1 MTKAKTD
8 KSAEG
13 SRSRSQIIVLFI
25 ALIVFIMLLFAN
37 FAYLNTQAN
46 YDKQYIGHAGEL
58 RVLSQRIAKNA
69 TEAAAGKAA
78 AFKLLSD
85 ARNDFAQRWGY
96 LKKGDPATGLPPA
109 PATVRP
115 EMRAVQ
121 LDWERLLKN
130 TDAILSSEQTVLSLH
145 QVAATLAE
153 TVPQLQI
160 EYEKVV
166 EILLQRGAPAA
177 QVAMAQ
183 RQSLLAERILGA
195 VNTVLAGDENSQQAA
210 DAFGRDATRFGQVL
224 NGMLQG
230 NPALKISQ
238 VEDRDARARLSE
250 ISELFQFVS
259 GSVDEILE
267 TSPELFKVRES
278 ASNIFSLSQTLLDEA
293 SHLATRF
300 ENLAGGRNTDTIG
313 GYVLGLLALASI
325 ILIGLV
331 MVRETNRQ
339 LRETAEKN
347 ERNQNA
353 IMRLLDEIEDLADG
367 DLTVTASV
375 TEDFTGTI
383 ADSINYSV
391 DQLRD
396 LVATINL
403 TAGQVAAAVQET
415 QATAMH
421 LAQASEHQAQQISEA
436 STAISD
442 MAESIDQVSANAAE
456 SSAVAERSV
465 EIANKGNEVV
475 HNTIHG
481 MDNIREQIQDTAKRI
496 KRLGESSQE
505 IGDIVSLIDDIAD
518 QTNILALNAA
528 IQASMAGDAGR
539 GFAVVAD
546 EVQRL
551 AERSSAA
558 TRQIETLVRAI
569 QTDTNEAVIS
579 MEQTTTE
586 VVRGARL
593 AQDAGVALEEIEG
606 VSKTLA
612 ALIQSISN
620 AAQQQTSSAGQIS
633 LTMNVIQQITSQTSS
648 GSTAT
653 AESIGNLAK
662 MASQLRRS
670 VSGFTL
676 PAASATGLKS
686 VSGVVMGDR
695 HDYVALEWV
704 KGEIAETLKQA
715 HQAIEA
721 VLDDPQASPGLDE
734 CLDYIH
740 QVHGSLQMVEFY
752 GAALLAEEMEH
763 LVEAL
768 QHERVSHRDE
778 ALHLLLQALG
788 QLPIYLDRVQGAR
801 RDLPLVVLPL
811 INDLRSAR
819 GESLLSETSLFSPQ
833 LPELPPLS
841 ARSTGAAGAGRTAE
855 RAAQIAP
862 DAANGLGRFAA
873 RAG

>member
-1 MTKAKTD
+1 MIKAKTG
-8 KSAEG
+8 KPEA
-13 SRSRSQIIVLFI
+13 SRSRSQIVALFI

-37 FAYLNTQAN
+37 FAHLNTQAT

-69 TEAAAGKAA
+69 TEAASGKAA

-85 ARNDFAQRWGY
+85 ARNDFARRWGY

-109 PATVRP
+109 PSTVRP

-121 LDWERLLKN
+121 MDWERLLKN

-153 TVPQLQI
+153 TVPQLQV

-166 EILLQRGAPAA
+166 ETLLQRGAPSA

-195 VNTVLAGDENSQQAA
+195 VNTVLSGDENSQQAA
-210 DAFGRDATRFGQVL
+210 DAFGRDAARFGQVL

-230 NPALKISQ
+230 NQTLRVSQ
-238 VEDRDARARLSE
+238 VEDREARARLVE
-250 ISELFQFVS
+250 ISELFEFVS

-278 ASNIFSLSQTLLDEA
+278 ATNIFSLSQTLLDEA
-293 SHLATRF
+293 SHLATGF
-300 ENLAGGRNTDTIG
+300 ENLAGGRDLDTIG
-313 GYVLGLLALASI
+313 GYVLGLLALTSI

-421 LAQASEHQAQQISEA
+421 LAQASEHQAQQISDA
-436 STAISD
+436 STAIND
-442 MAESIDQVSANAAE
+442 MVHSIDQVSANAAE

-633 LTMNVIQQITSQTSS
+633 LTMNVIQQITTQTSS

-653 AESIGNLAK
+653 ADSIGNLAK
-662 MASQLRRS
+662 MASELRRS

-676 PAASATGLKS
+676 P
-686 VSGVVMGDR
+686 
-695 HDYVALEWV
+695 VAD
-704 KGEIAETLKQA
+704 KT
-715 HQAIEA
+715 
-721 VLDDPQASPGLDE
+721 
-734 CLDYIH
+734 
-740 QVHGSLQMVEFY
+740 
-752 GAALLAEEMEH
+752 
-763 LVEAL
+763 
-768 QHERVSHRDE
+768 
-778 ALHLLLQALG
+778 
-788 QLPIYLDRVQGAR
+788 
-801 RDLPLVVLPL
+801 
-811 INDLRSAR
+811 
-819 GESLLSETSLFSPQ
+819 
-833 LPELPPLS
+833 
-841 ARSTGAAGAGRTAE
+841 
-855 RAAQIAP
+855 
-862 DAANGLGRFAA
+862 
-873 RAG
+873 

>member
-1 MTKAKTD
+1 MM
-8 KSAEG
+8 
-13 SRSRSQIIVLFI
+13 
-25 ALIVFIMLLFAN
+25 AL
-37 FAYLNTQAN
+37 
-46 YDKQYIGHAGEL
+46 
-58 RVLSQRIAKNA
+58 A
-69 TEAAAGKAA
+69 TEAASGKAA
-78 AFKLLSD
+78 AFRLLSD
-85 ARNDFAQRWGY
+85 ARNDFALRWGY
-96 LKKGDPATGLPPA
+96 LKKGDPATGLPAAPPA
-109 PATVRP
+109 VRT
-115 EMRAVQ
+115 EMHAVQ
-121 LDWERLLKN
+121 QDWENLLRN
-130 TDAILSSEQTVLSLH
+130 TDAILASEQTVLSLH

-153 TVPQLQI
+153 TVPQLQV

-195 VNTVLAGDENSQQAA
+195 VNTVLAGDETSSQAA
-210 DAFGRDATRFGQVL
+210 DAFGRDAARFGQVL

-230 NPALKISQ
+230 NVALKITQ
-238 VEDRDARARLSE
+238 VEDKDARARLAD
-250 ISELFQFVS
+250 IAELFEFVS

-267 TSPELFKVRES
+267 TSPQLFQVRES
-278 ASNIFSLSQTLLDEA
+278 AGNIFSLSQTLLDEA
-293 SHLATRF
+293 SHLANGF
-300 ENLAGGRNTDTIG
+300 ENLAGERSLDTIG

-347 ERNQNA
+347 ERNQHA

-415 QATAMH
+415 QATAMQ
-421 LAQASEHQAQQISEA
+421 LAEASEHQAQQISEA
-436 STAISD
+436 STAISE

-633 LTMNVIQQITSQTSS
+633 LTMNVIQQITTQTSS

-653 AESIGNLAK
+653 ADSIGNLAK

-676 PAASATGLKS
+676 PAA
-686 VSGVVMGDR
+686 
-695 HDYVALEWV
+695 
-704 KGEIAETLKQA
+704 
-715 HQAIEA
+715 
-721 VLDDPQASPGLDE
+721 
-734 CLDYIH
+734 
-740 QVHGSLQMVEFY
+740 
-752 GAALLAEEMEH
+752 
-763 LVEAL
+763 
-768 QHERVSHRDE
+768 
-778 ALHLLLQALG
+778 
-788 QLPIYLDRVQGAR
+788 
-801 RDLPLVVLPL
+801 
-811 INDLRSAR
+811 
-819 GESLLSETSLFSPQ
+819 
-833 LPELPPLS
+833 
-841 ARSTGAAGAGRTAE
+841 
-855 RAAQIAP
+855 P
-862 DAANGLGRFAA
+862 DARET
-873 RAG
+873 R

>member
-1 MTKAKTD
+1 MIKAKTGNP
-8 KSAEG
+8 EG

-37 FAYLNTQAN
+37 FAYLNTQAT

-96 LKKGDPATGLPPA
+96 LKTGDPSIGLPPA
-109 PATVRP
+109 PSTVRP

-153 TVPQLQI
+153 TVPQLQV

-166 EILLQRGAPAA
+166 ETLLQRGAPAT

-195 VNTVLAGDENSQQAA
+195 VNTVLSGDENSQQAA
-210 DAFGRDATRFGQVL
+210 DAFGRDAARFGLVL

-230 NPALKISQ
+230 NAALKISQ
-238 VEDRDARARLSE
+238 VEDRDARARLTE
-250 ISELFQFVS
+250 ISELFEFVS

-267 TSPELFKVRES
+267 TSPQLFKVRES
-278 ASNIFSLSQTLLDEA
+278 ATNIFTLSQTLLDEA
-293 SHLATRF
+293 SHLASRF
-300 ENLAGGRNTDTIG
+300 ENLAGGRNTGTIG
-313 GYVLGLLALASI
+313 GYVLGLLALMSI

-421 LAQASEHQAQQISEA
+421 LAQASEHQAQQICEA
-436 STAISD
+436 STAIND
-442 MAESIDQVSANAAE
+442 MAQSIDQVSANAAE

-633 LTMNVIQQITSQTSS
+633 LTMNVIQQITTQTSS

-676 PAASATGLKS
+676 PAKSA
-686 VSGVVMGDR
+686 DN
-695 HDYVALEWV
+695 A
-704 KGEIAETLKQA
+704 
-715 HQAIEA
+715 
-721 VLDDPQASPGLDE
+721 
-734 CLDYIH
+734 
-740 QVHGSLQMVEFY
+740 
-752 GAALLAEEMEH
+752 
-763 LVEAL
+763 
-768 QHERVSHRDE
+768 
-778 ALHLLLQALG
+778 
-788 QLPIYLDRVQGAR
+788 
-801 RDLPLVVLPL
+801 
-811 INDLRSAR
+811 
-819 GESLLSETSLFSPQ
+819 
-833 LPELPPLS
+833 
-841 ARSTGAAGAGRTAE
+841 
-855 RAAQIAP
+855 
-862 DAANGLGRFAA
+862 
-873 RAG
+873 